1 MNLLSTITIAPTK
14 LPEAGS
20 DWSAYARVGA
30 RFDAAAAFGS
40 TDEAAELAAWLF
52 DRWQRSGEL
61 PTSRDELY
69 ACLWFEQ
76 RRWRFLERDPGPDT
90 LRFCAAVVRAL
101 RPLV

>member
-1 MNLLSTITIAPTK
+1 MNLLSTPLRHAE

-20 DWSAYARVGA
+20 DWRDYARVGA
-30 RFDAAAAFGS
+30 SFDAAGAFGS
-40 TDEAAELAAWLF
+40 TDVAAELAAWLCE
-52 DRWQRSGEL
+52 RWQRTGEL
-61 PTSRDELY
+61 PSSRDELY

-76 RRWRFLERDPGPDT
+76 RRWRFLQRDPAPET

>member
-1 MNLLSTITIAPTK
+1 MNLLSTTVSRAG
-14 LPEAGS
+14 LPDAGS

-30 RFDAAAAFGS
+30 SFDAAGAFGS
-40 TDEAAELAAWLF
+40 TDVAAELAGWLF
-52 DRWQRSGEL
+52 ERWQQSGEL
-61 PTSRDELY
+61 PTTRDELY

-90 LRFCAAVVRAL
+90 LRFCAALVRAL